1 MTAHGASSI
10 KPVYSKVVD
19 YDVLDNIYNISIQYV
34 FTFYGDSPMDTR
46 LYYTYQDALSSKND
60 FYSFNIE
67 DYFSEEKSTYDTDLL
82 NKSMNEY
89 VSNNYDKIK
98 DKIKTYNYTF
108 EVVNDKLKLTDFK
121 VDQRYVRT
129 DIIRCL

>member
-1 MTAHGASSI
+1 
-10 KPVYSKVVD
+10 
-19 YDVLDNIYNISIQYV
+19 
-34 FTFYGDSPMDTR
+34 MDTR

-108 EVVNDKLKLTDFK
+108 KVVNDKLKLTDFK
-121 VDQRYVRT
+121 VN
-129 DIIRCL
+129 

>member
-1 MTAHGASSI
+1 
-10 KPVYSKVVD
+10 
-19 YDVLDNIYNISIQYV
+19 
-34 FTFYGDSPMDTR
+34 MDTR
-46 LYYTYQDALSSKND
+46 LYYTYQDALSNKND

-108 EVVNDKLKLTDFK
+108 KVVDDKLKLTDFK
-121 VDQRYVRT
+121 VN
-129 DIIRCL
+129 